1 MNRTF
6 FNTFSRYLNLNVGRL
21 NSPWVDCPR
30 RLKGVCVGDC
40 VHDCHTR
47 RMVMVMACCAPRN
60 YGEGAT
66 NVRLSNCEISSV
78 AGLGRLL
85 TSLQRHRIT
94 SVLGNLTWL
103 DLSFNTIA
111 TLSTDTGA
119 VTGLK
124 GLR

>member
-1 MNRTF
+1 
-6 FNTFSRYLNLNVGRL
+6 
-21 NSPWVDCPR
+21 
-30 RLKGVCVGDC
+30 
-40 VHDCHTR
+40 
-47 RMVMVMACCAPRN
+47 MVMVMACCAARN